1 MELYYW
7 VDEKT
12 QKIKFIEN
20 GKYDLDL
27 LPKESKLN
35 KFFEGLDS

>member
-12 QKIKFIEN
+12 SKIKFIEN
-20 GKYDLDL
+20 GKYDIDL
-27 LPKESKLN
+27 LSK
-35 KFFEGLDS
+35 